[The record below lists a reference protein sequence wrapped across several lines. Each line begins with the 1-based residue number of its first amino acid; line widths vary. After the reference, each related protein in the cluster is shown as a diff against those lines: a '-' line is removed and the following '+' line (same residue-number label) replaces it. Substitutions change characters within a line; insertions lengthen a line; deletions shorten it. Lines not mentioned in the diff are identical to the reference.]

1 MARFDNFEP
10 APLNQGTLDRLGRGT
25 AGGAIGGVKGAF
37 AGVGI
42 LWGTPLVL
50 AATTIGL
57 GFFALPLVT
66 GAAAVAVGVAVV
78 IGAVATGLTAW
89 AATLGTGFAAL
100 GGGIYGAAKGLSKE
114 NQRAGLDQSLY
125 NAVVAEAVARG
136 SAQGQALAYTQ
147 QQMPA
152 QATFIQPQPQA
163 QVRQQPEAPAPVE
176 LSPAANDNVAPM
188 TGSPAK
194 VAAKDAAYEG
204 TVIASKQQVSQL

>member
-10 APLNQGTLDRLGRGT
+10 APLNQSGVGREVRSVTSGIVSGTKSAVGAAFAWTIGVGVLVTAGFIAAPFILSAIGAGAGTLTLWQGISIALGVVA
-25 AGGAIGGVKGAF
+25 AGLAAAFSAIPAVIGGV
-37 AGVGI
+37 
-42 LWGTPLVL
+42 WG
-50 AATTIGL
+50 G
-57 GFFALPLVT
+57 
-66 GAAAVAVGVAVV
+66 
-78 IGAVATGLTAW
+78 
-89 AATLGTGFAAL
+89 
-100 GGGIYGAAKGLSKE
+100 AKGYLRE
-114 NQRAGLDQSLY
+114 RQHAALDQSMY

-136 SAQGQALAYTQ
+136 NAQGQALAYTQ

-204 TVIASKQQVSQL
+204 TVIASKQLASQL